1 MGVASVG
8 EQTESSININ
18 GGEGSPWREG
28 GRVETGPQR

>member
-8 EQTESSININ
+8 EETEGSININ
-18 GGEGSPWREG
+18 GGGEPLEGG